1 MCIYTILSL
10 LIIFILISSVN
21 AADINADATDLTS
34 LSGNDEIVCV
44 QNEFDVLGID
54 TSTFSELSGEI
65 GPGGN
70 ITLQHDYY
78 NYDSGSTIDI
88 TIASSVIDGNGAI
101 IDMAESDI
109 QAFKVDA
116 SNVTIKNLTIKNAK
130 YSGNNGIIY
139 IGTLSTIENCNFIN
153 NSVTDS
159 NGYGGVIYF
168 SYSSYGTV
176 TNCNFVNNSV
186 TCDNGHGGAIYF
198 DNNGDVSDCN
208 FTNNSAT
215 YGGAVMFGV
224 GGDVSGCNFI
234 NNSAEYGGGL
244 YFKSNGNVSG
254 CNFVNNRR
262 ISSEGGAIWMKFG
275 NVTNSNF
282 TNNSASD
289 GGAIYFNRNGDV
301 SGCNFANNFGSRYG
315 GAIRL
320 GAGSKVSD
328 CNFINNSAEYGG
340 AIYFYSDGDVSDCN
354 FINNSATYGGAIYAN
369 SLTLANSN
377 FTDNSV
383 KNDGGA
389 VYISSDGDVVNCNFM
404 GNNATT
410 GSAFYFYF
418 GFGTKNIFNSY
429 FLNNRAKMDANTPF
443 NVTKNE
449 NNIEI
454 TFMGQNNLINA
465 IYSRNNGKV
474 GFTNVT
480 YWGANG
486 IVNTNSFTPVISN
499 NEAGQNITVSGVVN
513 DNIINTTE
521 VTNENGMVVLED
533 VAGDYLIV
541 VRHGNDTYYTEAE
554 AIFTNIELYA
564 NVTSAISTNRTVN
577 ITAKSNILNE
587 FMHGNLVFILPDGDE
602 VNATYG
608 GNGTWWTLY
617 TFDNAGDYNINA
629 LYEGLGDV
637 TTNNATISI
646 RNEVPISVDD
656 VSIFVGD
663 VAYVVV
669 GVPET
674 INGQN
679 ITITVNKTSKNA
691 TIRNGEAKAN
701 FTGLSAGEYLITVD
715 YLGDGY
721 NIANSTNAILTV
733 SKVDVNVNITADP
746 ITIGDDAVVVISGLA
761 NATGNITL
769 TVLGND
775 YQFPITGSEM
785 ALGIPY
791 LYENTTV
798 VVSYPGDEKYNGFS
812 ESVDIIVN
820 RVDSNISV
828 IVSDGYEG
836 DSYYVNVKLPGG
848 ASGNVTIILN
858 GKEQTIDID
867 DAEIFPIIGALIM
880 RVAYD
885 NLTMGDYNVTAIY
898 YGDDYYCPSDDSACF
913 TISPKENVAMN
924 VTALPVVEGENA
936 TINIELPDDA
946 IGATVTA
953 VVDGKNFTVQVMD
966 SDVAITL
973 PALPAGNYTIPVI
986 YSGNYKYHSL
996 AGEANITVN
1005 PQPVPP
1011 KEDLNVTLYADPITI
1026 GDDAVVVI
1034 SGLANATGNITL
1046 TVLGNDYQF
1055 PITGS
1060 EMALGIPYLYE
1071 NTTVVVSYPG
1081 DEKYNGFS
1089 ESVDIIVN
1097 RVDSN
1102 ISVIVSDGYE
1112 GDSYYVNVKLPGGAS
1127 GNVTIILNG
1136 KEQTID
1142 IDDAEIFPII
1152 GALIMRVAYDNLTMG
1167 DYNVTAIY
1175 YGDDY
1180 YCPSDDSA
1188 CFTISPKENVAMNV
1202 TALPVVEGENAT
1214 INIELPDDAI
1224 GATVTAVVD
1233 GKNFTVQVMDSDV
1246 AITLP
1251 ALPAGNYTIP
1261 VIYSGNYKYLSLTEE
1276 TIVAVEKDKSDIIS
1290 APDVT
1295 KYFGGPE
1302 RFVVTVTDYEGN
1314 PLANKNVCININ
1326 GISYTRTTNARGMA
1340 SIALGLNSGLYNVTV
1355 TVDNRTLNSVVSIL
1369 TTVNGSDITKVFRN
1383 GTQYYA
1389 TFLDSEGNYL
1399 KNGETVRFNING
1411 VMYDRLVSGDKGLAR
1426 LNINL
1431 QAGEYIITAMNLA
1444 TGEKT
1449 ANNITVIPRIT
1460 ENRDIIKYYRNA
1472 TQYTVKVLGDDGKAV
1487 GAGENVTFNI
1497 NGVLYTRQTDANGIA
1512 KLNINLQPGDYIITA
1527 EHKGSM
1533 VSNNIK
1539 VLPVLNAA
1547 DISMNYRDGT
1557 QFKATLVD
1565 GQGKPYAYQ
1574 AVTFNINGVFYNRPT
1589 DSTGTA
1595 ELNINLMPGEYIITS
1610 SYNGSSI
1617 GNKITIK
1624 G

>member
-328 CNFINNSAEYGG
+328 CNFINHSAEYGG

-858 GKEQTIDID
+858 GKEQTMDID

-885 NLTMGDYNVTAIY
+885 NLTI
-898 YGDDYYCPSDDSACF
+898 
-913 TISPKENVAMN
+913 
-924 VTALPVVEGENA
+924 
-936 TINIELPDDA
+936 
-946 IGATVTA
+946 
-953 VVDGKNFTVQVMD
+953 
-966 SDVAITL
+966 
-973 PALPAGNYTIPVI
+973 
-986 YSGNYKYHSL
+986 
-996 AGEANITVN
+996 
-1005 PQPVPP
+1005 
-1011 KEDLNVTLYADPITI
+1011 
-1026 GDDAVVVI
+1026 
-1034 SGLANATGNITL
+1034 
-1046 TVLGNDYQF
+1046 
-1055 PITGS
+1055 
-1060 EMALGIPYLYE
+1060 
-1071 NTTVVVSYPG
+1071 
-1081 DEKYNGFS
+1081 
-1089 ESVDIIVN
+1089 
-1097 RVDSN
+1097 
-1102 ISVIVSDGYE
+1102 
-1112 GDSYYVNVKLPGGAS
+1112 
-1127 GNVTIILNG
+1127 
-1136 KEQTID
+1136 
-1142 IDDAEIFPII
+1142 
-1152 GALIMRVAYDNLTMG
+1152 G